1 MSLAR
6 HLRVVT
12 MSAILVL
19 ASFGLTAGTVFAYGH
34 ADQPL
39 AQLEISGNC
48 NNPDFAFCSDVVG
61 LGGIWLWIE
70 IDAGGTADVAGAV
83 CGHSRGGPRGGAS
96 AIRGEFDWSTVV
108 IPPSHGGDIAA
119 YLASLERVIELAPA
133 VMLPAHGDVI
143 DKPIDLLREYIEHRR
158 LRERQV
164 IAALRAGIAD
174 PTEMVARIYPTLGA
188 PLVPVARESVLAHLI
203 KLEREGKARR
213 DADNWSL
220 VER

>member
-12 MSAILVL
+12 LSAILVL

-70 IDAGGTADVAGAV
+70 IDADGTADVAGAV

-108 IPPSHGGDIAA
+108 IPPNP
-119 YLASLERVIELAPA
+119 SLPVL
-133 VMLPAHGDVI
+133 
-143 DKPIDLLREYIEHRR
+143 
-158 LRERQV
+158 
-164 IAALRAGIAD
+164 D
-174 PTEMVARIYPTLGA
+174 PTNTYYTLAGLDLPPIPVTQGHYSWHPVSGVALEIQVA
-188 PLVPVARESVLAHLI
+188 P
-203 KLEREGKARR
+203 
-213 DADNWSL
+213 
-220 VER
+220 